1 VGWYSAVPK
10 QKTNS
15 LLWTNAFLLLFS
27 LWLLK
32 PVSLNAQSTLD
43 ALSDQVATGI
53 QREKDSSFF
62 PKVLVV
68 DFLNPASGIDALGA
82 YLADQLSAS
91 LENKLP
97 AGAIIPRKKL
107 LEFLEAYRLS
117 PLDLQSVSIAYWA
130 ADNLGANEI
139 LYGVRS
145 LSDGAIALDLKL
157 LRIATAKEAA
167 IWNVALPA
175 TAEILARKGKALD
188 LPEAPDA
195 LKLAMRCGSG
205 DPLAIS
211 QAFLNSG
218 GTLPRKIRWPMPP
231 YSEEARKKK
240 LSAARMFDTVID
252 ENGQSVLV
260 IPHRP
265 LLPEL
270 DDTAVQ
276 TLRTWKSH
284 PAQKDGRPVPVCV
297 VLEMTWRLY

>member
-1 VGWYSAVPK
+1 MR
-10 QKTNS
+10 NS
-15 LLWTNAFLLLFS
+15 LPWTNTFLLFLS
-27 LWLLK
+27 LWLLR

-53 QREKDSSFF
+53 QREKNSSVF

-68 DFLNPASGIDALGA
+68 DFPNPASGIDALSA

-97 AGAIIPRKKL
+97 AGTIIPRKKL
-107 LEFLEAYRLS
+107 VEFLEAYRLS
-117 PLDLQSVSIAYWA
+117 PLDLQSVFIAYWA

-139 LYGVRS
+139 LYGETSPSESVVG
-145 LSDGAIALDLKL
+145 LHLQL

-167 IWNVALPA
+167 NWQVDLPA
-175 TAEILARKGKALD
+175 SKEILARKDKALE
-188 LPEAPDA
+188 LAEAPDA
-195 LKLAMRCGSG
+195 LKLALRCGSG
-205 DPLAIS
+205 NPLAIS

-218 GTLPRKIRWPMPP
+218 GTLPRMIHWPNPP

-270 DDTAVQ
+270 DDIAVQ

-297 VLEMTWRLY
+297 VLEVKWRLY